1 MPMLEEQPASRWII
15 SREPVFVLLKG
26 DTQVADIVVQFRG
39 TVYENG
45 YGQIA
50 QKVMRDKSI
59 HAVAKAIYAYLVSF
73 AGQDGSAFPS
83 VELMMDE
90 LGIKSDDTFYKYRK
104 QLIEAGYISIEQQQR
119 IKGQFYNNVYIIEIV
134 PSPKKSG
141 TVLPHPK
148 LSSTEKSSTIKSGT
162 TSNSLLKVSVNQQ
175 VVVDLIDSFHE
186 ATGETISKEK
196 MDALADMYGPE
207 KIKEGINIIS
217 AMPEWST
224 GAEGAL
230 TAALRDGWKTPTKRK
245 NNRRSKSDS
254 GSQNTEKDERY
265 EAFYKLFPDS

>member
-1 MPMLEEQPASRWII
+1 M
-15 SREPVFVLLKG
+15 
-26 DTQVADIVVQFRG
+26 ADLVVQFRG

-104 QLIEAGYISIEQQQR
+104 QLISAGYITIEQQQR
-119 IKGQFYNNVYIIEIV
+119 VKGQFYNNVYIIEIT

-141 TVLPHPK
+141 TVTPHPK
-148 LSSTEKSSTIKSGT
+148 LSSAVMSSTTKSGT
-162 TSNSLLKVSVNQQ
+162 TSNNLLKVSVNQQ
-175 VVVDLIDSFHE
+175 VVVDLIATFHE
-186 ATGETISKEK
+186 VTGEEISQDRME
-196 MDALADMYGPE
+196 ALASLYGPE
-207 KIKEGINIIS
+207 RVKNGVNIIK
-217 AMPEWST
+217 AMPEWSA

-230 TAALRDGWKTPTKRK
+230 TAALRDGWKVPTRKRNKRK
-245 NNRRSKSDS
+245 SGGTSDVPK
-254 GSQNTEKDERY
+254 EPHDERY
-265 EAFYKLFPDS
+265 EAFYKLFPDA